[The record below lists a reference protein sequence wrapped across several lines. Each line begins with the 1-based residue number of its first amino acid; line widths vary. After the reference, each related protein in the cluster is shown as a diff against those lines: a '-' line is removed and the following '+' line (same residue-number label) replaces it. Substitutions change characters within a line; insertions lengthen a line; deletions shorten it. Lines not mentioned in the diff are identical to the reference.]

1 MTDNRDEK
9 FDNLLRSRHIEPAG
23 SDLAQRIIL
32 KARQRPQNNPMPFWQ
47 PIRDLFGEFHLPKPE
62 YVLAS
67 VLFLGIAIG
76 FTVPADTKLPSDDG
90 SAYVQSFLSA
100 DEALL

>member
-62 YVLAS
+62 YILAS
-67 VLFLGIAIG
+67 VLLLGIGLG
-76 FTVPADTKLPSDDG
+76 FSAAPDTNLPQDDD